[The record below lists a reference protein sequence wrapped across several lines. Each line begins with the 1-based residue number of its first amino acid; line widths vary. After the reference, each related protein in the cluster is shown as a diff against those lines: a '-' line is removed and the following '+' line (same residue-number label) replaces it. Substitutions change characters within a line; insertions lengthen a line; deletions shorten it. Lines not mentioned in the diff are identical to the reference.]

1 MQKAMVMKLICKY
14 LKYDTYNKKIKM
26 KIKKLKFLFF
36 KQIKLSNKKLFY

>member
-26 KIKKLKFLFF
+26 KIKKLKLFF